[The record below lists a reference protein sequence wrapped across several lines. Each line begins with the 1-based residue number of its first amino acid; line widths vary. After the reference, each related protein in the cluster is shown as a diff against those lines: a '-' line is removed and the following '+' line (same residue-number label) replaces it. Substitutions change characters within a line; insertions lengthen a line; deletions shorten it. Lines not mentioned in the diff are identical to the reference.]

1 MCVLGNSRLVPSNFK
16 RLFCEKQARKEL
28 THRGCDIK
36 QVLIEASFFLTV
48 QIGSISVGN
57 RT

>member
-16 RLFCEKQARKEL
+16 RLFCEKQARKGL
-28 THRGCDIK
+28 THRCCDIK
-36 QVLIEASFFLTV
+36 QVLIEASFFFNNSD
-48 QIGSISVGN
+48 GSRSVGN